1 MIRVLI
7 ADDQRLIRD
16 SLRMLFDGA
25 DDFTVVGEAR
35 DGQTAADEFAR
46 TRPDLVTMDLRMPGV
61 DGITA
66 IKHIRAQDPDAV
78 VVVLTTFDDDEHLY
92 PALQA
97 GAAGF
102 LAKDIAPDE
111 LLDALRRTLQ
121 GDVPLSPGTVRRLIG
136 QALSARES
144 QATPA
149 RPADYALTTRE
160 GEVLACIGRGLSN
173 AEIAARRRAASR
185 GHHREVLCDQPAG
198 QDRCVGTR
206 AAGADR
212 RGVIASAHLP
222 GKRSTRRPM

>member
-7 ADDQRLIRD
+7 VDDQRLIRD

-121 GDVPLSPGTVRRLIG
+121 GDVPLSLGTVRRLIG

-149 RPADYALTTRE
+149 RPADYALTPRE

-173 AEIAARRRAASR
+173 AEIAAELHLAVTTVKSYVTSLLAKTGASGR
-185 GHHREVLCDQPAG
+185 VQLALI
-198 QDRCVGTR
+198 
-206 AAGADR
+206 AAG
-212 RGVIASAHLP
+212 
-222 GKRSTRRPM
+222 

>member
-7 ADDQRLIRD
+7 VDDQRLIRD

-111 LLDALRRTLQ
+111 LLDALRR
-121 GDVPLSPGTVRRLIG
+121 SPGRRALVSGYGPAADRAGVVGAGEPVDSRPTRRL
-136 QALSARES
+136 
-144 QATPA
+144 
-149 RPADYALTTRE
+149 RPDHP
-160 GEVLACIGRGLSN
+160 GGRGP
-173 AEIAARRRAASR
+173 RV
-185 GHHREVLCDQPAG
+185 HRP
-198 QDRCVGTR
+198 
-206 AAGADR
+206 
-212 RGVIASAHLP
+212 
-222 GKRSTRRPM
+222 RPVQR